1 MPPLSRVILLK
12 PRKGQ
17 NTGRRKAWQPVRA
30 VPPTAKAVSLHAKKS
45 MSNKKTIVNITA
57 FILLVL
63 VFIGGVTLTYFTTEG
78 KARNVVTTGG
88 IDIELNEYAD
98 TGNGLVAFADVE
110 GVNPGSKAS
119 KIVAAENV
127 GKHPAFVRMKVD
139 LATTA
144 EGMDARDAVTADFN
158 TDDWTY
164 RGGYYYYDKPLAP
177 GEETPPLFT
186 TVTFSSS
193 MDEMWENAKVTVNV
207 TVYGVQSENNGESA
221 LDAGGWPEKE

>member
-1 MPPLSRVILLK
+1 
-12 PRKGQ
+12 
-17 NTGRRKAWQPVRA
+17 
-30 VPPTAKAVSLHAKKS
+30 
-45 MSNKKTIVNITA
+45 
-57 FILLVL
+57 
-63 VFIGGVTLTYFTTEG
+63 
-78 KARNVVTTGG
+78 
-88 IDIELNEYAD
+88 
-98 TGNGLVAFADVE
+98 
-110 GVNPGSKAS
+110 
-119 KIVAAENV
+119 
-127 GKHPAFVRMKVD
+127 
-139 LATTA
+139 
-144 EGMDARDAVTADFN
+144 MDARDAVTADFN